1 MFLKKLHR
9 LKGMLSFQLTFW
21 YALLFT
27 ISSMICL
34 SVFYYRVSI
43 ITMEKTDEELL
54 EELGEFAEIRQHA
67 GISQV
72 FTEIGEEG
80 EDEELVFFQVV
91 TSQGEVLDSMASESR
106 QRFEIPPDILHA
118 VDRRK
123 GPVFH
128 TLSSPGLENK
138 VRLIS
143 GFISPGEIMHIGFS
157 LEENEEYLEIFREM
171 IGSFM
176 IPLFFLSACL
186 GWIMARKAL
195 QGVKEVTRTAVD
207 IAAGA
212 YDKRV
217 QVKKSSEEINRLA
230 STFNTMVDR
239 LQEVVQGMREMTD
252 NIAHDLRSPLARIRG
267 IAEMTVTGEKSLDD
281 YREMAI
287 STIEESD
294 TLIEMINTMLEITE
308 AETGVGRLNSEE
320 VDLNNLVRDAFEV
333 FQPLAREKN
342 IELSV
347 SLPDACFVT
356 GDRGKLQRLF
366 ANLLENAIKYTEDN
380 GKIHV
385 ETARVNDRVEIK
397 IRDTGTGI
405 DEEDL
410 PHIFKRFYR
419 CDRSRSQPGTG
430 LGLSLAKA
438 IAEAFGGNISVE
450 STLSQGSEFTV
461 SFCHCR

>member
-1 MFLKKLHR
+1 MFLKKLYR
-9 LKGMLSFQLTFW
+9 LKSMLSFQLTFW
-21 YALLFT
+21 YALLFA

-34 SVFYYRVSI
+34 SLFYYRVSV

-54 EELGEFAEIRQHA
+54 EELADFTQVRSHG
-67 GISQV
+67 GISAV
-72 FTEIGEEG
+72 FSEIDEEG

-91 TSQGEVLDSMASESR
+91 TRQGEVLGSRVEESR
-106 QRFEIPPDILHA
+106 QFFKNSPDIFHEA
-118 VDRRK
+118 AMRK
-123 GPVFH
+123 EPVFQ
-128 TLSSPGLENK
+128 TLRSPFLDNR

-143 GFISPGEIMHIGFS
+143 GFISPDEIMHIGFS
-157 LEENEEYLEIFREM
+157 LEENEEYLEVFREL

-176 IPLFFLSACL
+176 IPLFLLSAFL
-186 GWIMARKAL
+186 GWLMAGKAL
-195 QGVKEVTRTAVD
+195 RGVKEVTRTAVD

-212 YDKRV
+212 YDRRV
-217 QVKKSSEEINRLA
+217 RVKKSSEEINRLA
-230 STFNTMVDR
+230 ATFNTMVDR
-239 LQEVVQGMREMTD
+239 LQEVVRGMREMTD

-267 IAEMTVTGEKSLDD
+267 IAEMTVTGEKSLDE

-308 AETGVGRLNSEE
+308 AETGVGRLNREE
-320 VDLNNLVRDAFEV
+320 INLSSLVRDALEL
-333 FQPLAREKN
+333 FQPLASEKN
-342 IELSV
+342 IELTV
-347 SLPDACFVT
+347 NLPDVCSVV
-356 GDRGKLQRLF
+356 GDRGKFQRLF

-385 ETARVNDRVEIK
+385 EAARVHDRVEIK

-450 STLSQGSEFTV
+450 SSLNRGSVFTV
-461 SFCHCR
+461 SLGSCR